1 MPTNYLADRLKKA
14 RESAGLTI
22 GEAASRLGFAN
33 YQTLS
38 NIEKG
43 DREVKAGE
51 LALFARTY
59 FCNINTLLMG
69 DDEPLTAMNLLWRK
83 APTGERKK
91 EIEAYIKNRFE
102 QYHFLERLL
111 GIDKESNS
119 RFITVKPVDIR
130 TNNQIDG
137 LSSKIGNM
145 LNLGSRPALS
155 LQKVME
161 QILQIKILFIELSD
175 FGSAA
180 ATVHPELGAAVVVN
194 NEEAPWRIN
203 FTLAHELFHIITWD
217 TFNPVEME
225 TNEQLFTDIE
235 KKADRFASALLL
247 PETEVRQELA
257 KKIIEQKLPLSDI
270 VDVARE
276 FGVSTSAIL
285 YRMANL
291 QLIPWDKANELSKDD
306 ELTMIDRRIRNDSTI
321 DIPVSERFISLS
333 AKCLRKGLLSRGKF
347 AEILGID
354 RADID
359 EFLEYR
365 GLTEKEDVSV
375 EIVAA

>member
-1 MPTNYLADRLKKA
+1 MPSNDLADRLKKA

-43 DREVKAGE
+43 ERKVKASE
-51 LALFARTY
+51 LALFAKTY
-59 FCNINTLLMG
+59 FCNLSTLLMG
-69 DDEPLTAMNLLWRK
+69 DDEPLAAMNLLWRK

-111 GIDKESNS
+111 EIDKESNS
-119 RFITVKPVDIR
+119 RLITVTLADIR

-137 LSSKIGNM
+137 LASKIGNM

-180 ATVHPELGAAVVVN
+180 ATVHPELGTAIVVN

-203 FTLAHELFHIITWD
+203 FTLAHELFHVITWD
-217 TFNPVEME
+217 TFSPAEME
-225 TNEQLFTDIE
+225 ASEQLFTDIE
-235 KKADRFASALLL
+235 RKADRFASALLL
-247 PETEVRQELA
+247 PESEVRQELA
-257 KKIIEQKLPLSDI
+257 KRIIEQKLPLSDI

-291 QLIPWDKANELSKDD
+291 RLIPWDKANELSKND
-306 ELTMIDRRIRNDSTI
+306 ELTMIDRRIRKDSAC
-321 DIPVSERFISLS
+321 DVPVSERFIFLS
-333 AKCLRKGLLSRGKF
+333 AKCLRKGLFSRGKF

>member
-1 MPTNYLADRLKKA
+1 MPTNNLADRLKKA

-22 GEAASRLGFAN
+22 GDAASRLGFAN

-43 DREVKAGE
+43 EREVKASE
-51 LALFARTY
+51 LALFVKTY
-59 FCNINTLLMG
+59 FCNLSTLLMG
-69 DDEPLTAMNLLWRK
+69 DDQPLAAMNLLWRK
-83 APTGERKK
+83 APSGERKK

-111 GIDKESNS
+111 EIDKESNA
-119 RFITVKPVDIR
+119 RLITVTPSDIR

-137 LSSKIGNM
+137 LASKIGNL

-180 ATVHPELGAAVVVN
+180 ATVHPELGAAIVVN

-217 TFNPVEME
+217 TFSPAEME
-225 TNEQLFTDIE
+225 ADEQLFTDIE

-247 PETEVRQELA
+247 PEAEVRQELT
-257 KKIIEQKLPLSDI
+257 KKIMDQKLPLSDI

-291 QLIPWDKANELSKDD
+291 RLIPWDKANELSKND
-306 ELTMIDRRIRNDSTI
+306 ELTMIDRRLRKDSAI
-321 DIPVSERFISLS
+321 DVPVSERFISLS
-333 AKCLRKGLLSRGKF
+333 AKCLRKGLISRGKF
-347 AEILGID
+347 AEILSID

-359 EFLEYR
+359 EFLEYQ
-365 GLTEKEDVSV
+365 GLSEKEDVSV

>member
-1 MPTNYLADRLKKA
+1 
-14 RESAGLTI
+14 
-22 GEAASRLGFAN
+22 
-33 YQTLS
+33 
-38 NIEKG
+38 
-43 DREVKAGE
+43 
-51 LALFARTY
+51 
-59 FCNINTLLMG
+59 LL
-69 DDEPLTAMNLLWRK
+69 E
-83 APTGERKK
+83 
-91 EIEAYIKNRFE
+91 
-102 QYHFLERLL
+102 
-111 GIDKESNS
+111 IDKESNA
-119 RFITVKPVDIR
+119 RLITVTPSDIR

-137 LSSKIGNM
+137 LASKIGNM

-180 ATVHPELGAAVVVN
+180 ATVHPELGAAIVVN

-203 FTLAHELFHIITWD
+203 FTLAHELFHVITWD
-217 TFNPVEME
+217 TFSPAEME
-225 TNEQLFTDIE
+225 ADEQLFTDIE

-247 PETEVRQELA
+247 PEAEVRQELT
-257 KKIIEQKLPLSDI
+257 KKIMEQKLPLSDI

-291 QLIPWDKANELSKDD
+291 RLIPWDKANELSKND
-306 ELTMIDRRIRNDSTI
+306 ELTMIDRRIRKDSAI
-321 DIPVSERFISLS
+321 DVPVSERFISLS
-333 AKCLRKGLLSRGKF
+333 AKCLRKGLISRGKF
-347 AEILGID
+347 AEILSID

-365 GLTEKEDVSV
+365 GLAEKEDVSV